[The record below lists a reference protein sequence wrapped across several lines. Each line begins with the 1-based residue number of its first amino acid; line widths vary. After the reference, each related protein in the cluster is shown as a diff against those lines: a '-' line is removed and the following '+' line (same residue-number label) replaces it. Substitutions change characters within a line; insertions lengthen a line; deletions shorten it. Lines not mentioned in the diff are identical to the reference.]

1 MKVVIDFKRIFQY
14 ICTTA
19 LSVAI
24 IWGANFGANFL
35 ISLSKRSNFDLYVM
49 SFHKVRNTGAAF
61 NLFSN
66 NPDFVVAL
74 SFLALAGIIFFVL
87 FCSRK
92 LNTLNTTAL
101 SILSA
106 GIGMNF
112 YERITKGYVI
122 DYIDLNFI
130 PNMPVFNVADIFIVI
145 GTILLIAALFVK
157 K

>member
-1 MKVVIDFKRIFQY
+1 MKITIDLKKIFQY
-14 ICTTA
+14 IFTTA
-19 LSVAI
+19 LSIGV
-24 IWGANFGANFL
+24 IWGANFGADFL
-35 ISLSKRSNFDLYVM
+35 ISLSKRSNFDLYII
-49 SFHKVRNTGAAF
+49 SFHKVRNSGAAF
-61 NLFSN
+61 NLFSD
-66 NPDFVVAL
+66 NPDLITAL

-92 LNTLNTTAL
+92 LNNLNTTAL

-112 YERITKGYVI
+112 YERVTKGYVT

-130 PNMPVFNVADIFIVI
+130 PNMPVFNVADIFIIV
-145 GTILLIAALFVK
+145 GTILLISALFIK